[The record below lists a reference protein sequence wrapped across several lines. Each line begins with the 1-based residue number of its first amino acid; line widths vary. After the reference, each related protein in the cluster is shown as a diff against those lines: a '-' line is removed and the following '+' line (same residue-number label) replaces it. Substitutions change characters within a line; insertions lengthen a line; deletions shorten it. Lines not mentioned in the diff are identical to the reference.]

1 LIQKTLFFKW
11 NLTLPIDDK
20 VEVDFKKRF
29 ELEKLNDLNNLTL
42 KDVQEYTNFTKDYL
56 KRKIKKSLKK

>member
-1 LIQKTLFFKW
+1 MEPYFT
-11 NLTLPIDDK
+11 IDDK
-20 VEVDFKKRF
+20 IEVDFKKRF

-56 KRKIKKSLKK
+56 KTKDKKKFKKNR

>member
-1 LIQKTLFFKW
+1 MEPYFT
-11 NLTLPIDDK
+11 IDDK
-20 VEVDFKKRF
+20 IEVDFKKRF

-56 KRKIKKSLKK
+56 KTKR